1 MATRSNTMQDALENL
16 GVRPDSL
23 TQQEKDQLDHE
34 GFLPLSG
41 ILTPD
46 QLGNLRAQVD
56 ELLQA
61 EGDRGGSEF
70 RQEAGTERLSDLVN
84 KARCSTSA
92 LRIRACW
99 PASLTC
105 WQRIS
110 SCPRSTTGRL
120 YPDKAIRRS
129 TQIGV
134 SQSPPASFGSVTRSG
149 CWTTSLRRMDQR
161 AWCRARTGAARCRR
175 MRCRTRP
182 RRIRMT

>member
-61 EGDRGGSEF
+61 EGDRG
-70 RQEAGTERLSDLVN
+70 
-84 KARCSTSA
+84 ARSSA
-92 LRIRACW
+92 RKLA
-99 PASLTC
+99 PSA
-105 WQRIS
+105 
-110 SCPRSTTGRL
+110 
-120 YPDKAIRRS
+120 
-129 TQIGV
+129 
-134 SQSPPASFGSVTRSG
+134 
-149 CWTTSLRRMDQR
+149 
-161 AWCRARTGAARCRR
+161 
-175 MRCRTRP
+175 CRTW
-182 RRIRMT
+182 